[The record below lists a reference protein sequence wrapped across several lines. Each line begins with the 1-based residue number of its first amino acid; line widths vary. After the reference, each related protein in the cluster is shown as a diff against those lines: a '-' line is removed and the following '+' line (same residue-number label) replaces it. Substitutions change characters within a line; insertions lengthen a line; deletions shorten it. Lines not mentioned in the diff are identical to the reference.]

1 MNFSRVNLLTGMFI
15 IIKFRFLAN
24 DYQKYKFV
32 KNSKYTVKIIS
43 HKNINIFTKKEMHKE
58 WEKNGIFRNF

>member
-15 IIKFRFLAN
+15 IIKYRF
-24 DYQKYKFV
+24 F
-32 KNSKYTVKIIS
+32 KNSKNTVKLIS
-43 HKNINIFTKKEMHKE
+43 HKNINIFTKKEIHKE